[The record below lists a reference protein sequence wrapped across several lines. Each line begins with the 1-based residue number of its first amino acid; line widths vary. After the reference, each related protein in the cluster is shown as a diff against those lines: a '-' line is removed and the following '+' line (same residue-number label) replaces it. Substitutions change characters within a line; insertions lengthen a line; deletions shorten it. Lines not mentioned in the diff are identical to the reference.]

1 MVLRL
6 SATERDPIKAA
17 DWLEAELVY
26 AHGSAVSL
34 ERLRS
39 QATFEA
45 DLDDN
50 EDRDEH
56 DLGSAE
62 DVPSGPTERLVS
74 NAAIEIRRRLV
85 LCDGTYPFSFD
96 RGRLT
101 WNDPSR
107 LADPY
112 IVCLLASDREFYRS
126 GDDTAKVFEHLTTQ
140 AMGSFLGGEAVRFGA
155 PRDTMPPLIDE
166 AISRLAQLTSAE
178 KLNGWST
185 YGTDQD
191 LGVDV
196 VGWKEF
202 SDDHN
207 NRLQIFA
214 QCATGEGW
222 LEEKKGEPNLEMWSG
237 LLLWGTPPLRALA
250 IPYVVNDK
258 EKWQRNIAG
267 RLLLD
272 RVRIVEAL
280 RGIELR
286 EEPIPWDDWV
296 AERVDWVNKERD

>member
-1 MVLRL
+1 MIL
-6 SATERDPIKAA
+6 SAAERDPVKAA

-26 AHGSAVSL
+26 AQGFAVSL

-39 QATFEA
+39 QATLEG
-45 DLDDN
+45 DLDDD
-50 EDRDEH
+50 EDRLEH

-62 DVPSGPTERLVS
+62 DVPSGPSERLVS
-74 NAAIEIRRRLV
+74 NAAIEIRRRIG
-85 LCDGTYPFSFD
+85 LCGGSYPFRLD
-96 RGRLT
+96 DGRLT
-101 WNDPSR
+101 WNDPGR

-112 IVCLLASDREFYRS
+112 IICLLASDREFYS
-126 GDDTAKVFEHLTTQ
+126 AGDDTARVFEHLTTL
-140 AMGSFLGGEAVRFGA
+140 AMESFLGGAAVRFGA
-155 PRDTMPPLIDE
+155 PRDTMPPHIGE
-166 AISRLAQLTSAE
+166 AISRLAELTSAE
-178 KLNGWST
+178 KLNGWAT

-202 SDDHN
+202 SDSHN

-237 LLLWGTPPLRALA
+237 LLLWGTPPVKALA

-272 RVRIVEAL
+272 RVRITEAL
-280 RGIELR
+280 HGTNLN
-286 EEPIPWDDWV
+286 EEVVHWADWV
-296 AERVDWVNKERD
+296 AGRVDLANYIRG

>member
-1 MVLRL
+1 MIL
-6 SATERDPIKAA
+6 SAAERDPVKAA

-26 AHGSAVSL
+26 AQGFAVSL

-39 QATFEA
+39 QATLEG
-45 DLDDN
+45 DLDDD
-50 EDRDEH
+50 EDRLEH

-62 DVPSGPTERLVS
+62 DVPSGPSERLVS
-74 NAAIEIRRRLV
+74 NAAIEIRRRIG
-85 LCDGTYPFSFD
+85 LCGGSYPFSLD
-96 RGRLT
+96 DGRLT
-101 WNDPSR
+101 WNDPGR

-112 IVCLLASDREFYRS
+112 IVCLLASDREFYS
-126 GDDTAKVFEHLTTQ
+126 EGDDTARVFEHLTTL
-140 AMGSFLGGEAVRFGA
+140 AMESFSEGSSSVRSS
-155 PRDTMPPLIDE
+155 RDTMPPHIGE
-166 AISRLAQLTSAE
+166 AISRLAELTSAE
-178 KLNGWST
+178 KLNGWAT

-202 SDDHN
+202 SDSHN

-237 LLLWGTPPLRALA
+237 LLLWGTPPVKALA

-272 RVRIVEAL
+272 RVRIAEAL
-280 RGIELR
+280 HGTNLN
-286 EEPIPWDDWV
+286 EEVVHWADWV
-296 AERVDWVNKERD
+296 AGRVDLVNYIRG